1 MLHLKIIRFKQEN
14 EKPQLAVIL
23 EDEKVYPLQDESF
36 QMVMEKAA
44 EENMTCSEYVMETI
58 RGVAP
63 IDQQLSQLALLAPLI
78 PEETWAAGVTYL
90 KSKEARNR
98 EAKIEKDSYYD
109 KVYDA
114 KRPEIFLKSTARRI
128 VGPDEPVGIRTDSN
142 WQIPE
147 PELALV
153 IREDGE
159 IVGYTIGNDMSSRD
173 IEGENPLYLPQA
185 KMWKN
190 SCSIGPAILLADT
203 IDDPYDLNIECR
215 IKRDGKWVFKGSA
228 NTSMLK
234 RRYEELVDFLIHD
247 NDIVSGTTLLTGTC
261 IVPDD
266 SFTLE
271 EGDEIEIEIDQ
282 IGILRNPVK
291 MANHIE

>member
-1 MLHLKIIRFKQEN
+1 MKKKTSIFTVFLTILVLFSVGYHL
-14 EKPQLAVIL
+14 
-23 EDEKVYPLQDESF
+23 
-36 QMVMEKAA
+36 
-44 EENMTCSEYVMETI
+44 
-58 RGVAP
+58 
-63 IDQQLSQLALLAPLI
+63 
-78 PEETWAAGVTYL
+78 YL
-90 KSKEARNR
+90 
-98 EAKIEKDSYYD
+98 EAKHQALISVKKNFPIRLEIKLEEIET
-109 KVYDA
+109 
-114 KRPEIFLKSTARRI
+114 FLKSTARRI

-203 IDDPYDLNIECR
+203 VTDPYDLNIECR
-215 IKRDGKWVFKGSA
+215 IKRDGQWVFKGSA

-234 RRYEELVDFLIHD
+234 RRYEELVDFLLHD

>member
-1 MLHLKIIRFKQEN
+1 VLRLKIIRFKQKN
-14 EKPQLAVIL
+14 EKPQLAVVL
-23 EDEKVYPLQDESF
+23 EDEKVYPLQDGSF